1 MSATHHKLQA
11 RDCVWYVLGKHGVGT
26 DLRGLEATKKFFLT
40 KRNVNE
46 TPEYSLLNSLLCNKR
61 KYLHHSSVVIENNKL
76 LVFDA
81 HEYSYAIQESINIQ
95 LFSSIMR
102 FFGGIG
108 FLSDRDHRSRRFLE

>member
-81 HEYSYAIQESINIQ
+81 HEYSYAIQESINIFPYYLD
-95 LFSSIMR
+95 LFRGLSTSVSIESASQTASS
-102 FFGGIG
+102 
-108 FLSDRDHRSRRFLE
+108 